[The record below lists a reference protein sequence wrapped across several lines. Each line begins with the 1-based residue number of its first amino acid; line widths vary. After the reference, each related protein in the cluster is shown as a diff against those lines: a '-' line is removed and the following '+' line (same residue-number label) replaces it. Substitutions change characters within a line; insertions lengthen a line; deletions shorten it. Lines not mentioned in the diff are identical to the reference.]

1 MILTCIEH
9 PPLRSRYRCLVKRLR
24 KTCREFFIWTY
35 LWNIYVVQNL
45 AQLFQHQ
52 IYIEF
57 FVWIKLELYGTSTWI
72 FHRATVF
79 QLSKNLYCIGYY
91 IERKNMHVNTRGE
104 CCLLCINT
112 CTFLA
117 FICVK
122 LIDRRNLSPAQMT
135 DSYKE
140 T

>member
-1 MILTCIEH
+1 MVRQ
-9 PPLRSRYRCLVKRLR
+9 P
-24 KTCREFFIWTY
+24 
-35 LWNIYVVQNL
+35 
-45 AQLFQHQ
+45 
-52 IYIEF
+52 EF
-57 FVWIKLELYGTSTWI
+57 FVELQFFSYLKT
-72 FHRATVF
+72 
-79 QLSKNLYCIGYY
+79 CIVSDTILKGK
-91 IERKNMHVNTRGE
+91 ICMLTRGE

>member
-24 KTCREFFIWTY
+24 KTCREFLYERICG
-35 LWNIYVVQNL
+35 
-45 AQLFQHQ
+45 
-52 IYIEF
+52 IYILSKTLRNSFNIKYIF

-72 FHRATVF
+72 FRRATVF

-122 LIDRRNLSPAQMT
+122 LIDRRNLSPAQRPIHT
-135 DSYKE
+135 KKLN
-140 T
+140 